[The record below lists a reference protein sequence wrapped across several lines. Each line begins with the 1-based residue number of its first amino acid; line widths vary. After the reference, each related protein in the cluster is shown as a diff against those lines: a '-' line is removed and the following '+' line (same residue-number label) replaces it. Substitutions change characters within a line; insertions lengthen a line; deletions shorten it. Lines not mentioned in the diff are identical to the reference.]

1 MQHQSYHGGPATI
14 WSLGILLYD
23 MVCGNIPFEEDH
35 QIVRAEP
42 AFGGGQSAEVRD
54 LIRRCL
60 ALQPEERLTLQQVMR
75 HPWMEAQLPSSPPTD
90 IPCRRPSGSVSFS
103 DNSTSSQ
110 ESV

>member
-1 MQHQSYHGGPATI
+1 MPATT

-35 QIVRAEP
+35 QIIRAEL
-42 AFGGGQSAEVRD
+42 AFRGGVSAEVRD

-60 ALQPEERLTLQQVMR
+60 CIRPQDRPSLEEVMR
-75 HPWMEAQLPSSPPTD
+75 HPWMEAQLSSSPPTD
-90 IPCRRPSGSVSFS
+90 IPTRRLSGSLSFS
-103 DNSTSSQ
+103 HKSTSSQ